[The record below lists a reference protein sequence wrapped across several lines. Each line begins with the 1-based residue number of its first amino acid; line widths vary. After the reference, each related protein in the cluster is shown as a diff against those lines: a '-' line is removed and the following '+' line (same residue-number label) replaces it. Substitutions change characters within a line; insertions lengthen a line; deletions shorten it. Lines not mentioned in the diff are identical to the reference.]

1 MIDIHTHILPNVDDG
16 AKSLDISLKLIEQ
29 EIKNGVNKIV
39 LTPHMNEMMKD
50 KDDILKAYE
59 MLKKEAPDGVELLL
73 GAEIKY
79 YDKMISDLN
88 EGKLL
93 TMNNSKYVLVE
104 FDYMNDEHILDAI
117 YELQIAGYKPI
128 IAHIERYNY
137 LTKKDYVAIKETG
150 TLVQVNASSINR
162 SNYKKRVKYL
172 IKKGL
177 VDFIASD
184 CHNLEHRGVDFT
196 DIKKAVMKY
205 NKKDY
210 DRLFSGKIEFRKK
223 I

>member
-16 AKSLDISLKLIEQ
+16 AKSLDISLKLIEE

-39 LTPHMNEMMKD
+39 LTPHMNEMMQD
-50 KDDILKAYE
+50 KDAILKAYE
-59 MLKKEAPDGVELLL
+59 MLKKEAPEGIELLL

-79 YDKMISDLN
+79 YDKMVSDLN

-172 IKKGL
+172 LKKGF

-196 DIKKAVMKY
+196 DIKNAVMKY
-205 NKKDY
+205 NKKSY
-210 DRLFSGKIEFRKK
+210 DRLFDIE
-223 I
+223 IDI